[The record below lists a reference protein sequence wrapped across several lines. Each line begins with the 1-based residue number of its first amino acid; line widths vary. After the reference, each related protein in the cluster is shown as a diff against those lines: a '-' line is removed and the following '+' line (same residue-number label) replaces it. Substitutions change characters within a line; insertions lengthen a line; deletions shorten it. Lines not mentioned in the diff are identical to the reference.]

1 MTSAI
6 TLEDHVRSHEDS
18 LLKFYTDFL
27 NRYFD
32 KHANNGQDKKVFV
45 YVKQAK
51 KCLENV
57 QLSLNQ
63 YDPSTSLINNNDRD
77 IYDNTVIP
85 GNSCTD
91 LKSTSSCQSNPRSTV
106 KVQDRQDIFEEESF
120 TQGNS
125 NEDQAIMVMNNGKSA
140 SMKDD
145 LLPPKLLETS
155 YDNSSAKKTIL
166 TKDSSTQ
173 VTTKKKKDSSLSK
186 KLKRAKMSV
195 TSFASSFRGEV
206 KKVLSSASLT
216 PSQWHLAG
224 PVVDNVDIDS
234 VTNLPANNSQSK
246 MFTSAE
252 ITEKDDSLSFTSL
265 NDNCLTVGEMFQNV
279 IHQHNI
285 NDNQFV
291 LTNEQGAGLQELT
304 PSLLPGTSQ
313 TLACCQTKLNDSI
326 TTPQNDEF
334 TVSPVVASTSSC
346 SNLSDFLALHS
357 SCEHLSSTASMEYN
371 MSQKLISESAKS
383 VNFILFGA
391 SGNGKSATGNSILG
405 GDFFKTSNQIT
416 NISDFNCHSVELD
429 DVAISVVDCPGW
441 NLDGDELVLEYVKRY
456 IETAFESCNCCIDGL
471 LFVLKF
477 GSRFTEEQKFSI
489 KYFKG
494 YLGDDVMAKC
504 GFCIF
509 THGDLF
515 EKEQQKEEQPLTF
528 TQWCESETGEIKELF
543 RECGNRFILF
553 NNVTKDAA
561 VLKTQVDQLLKY
573 RETVKRYTM
582 EDFKRNEEMRLT
594 FISHISRPER
604 TKTIR
609 RKIGSIRIRYHKWL
623 ELQET
628 DPNCETVLNNLI
640 QEISE
645 IVNRIPKSEHNLLS
659 IGKTLHQEMES
670 KRKLRRHVHLSE
682 QE

>member
-1 MTSAI
+1 MTSAV
-6 TLEDHVRSHEDS
+6 TLEEHIRSHEDS
-18 LLKFYTDFL
+18 LLRFYTDFL
-27 NRYFD
+27 NRHFD
-32 KHANNGQDKKVFV
+32 KHTNNDQDKKVFV

-51 KCLENV
+51 ECLENV
-57 QLSLNQ
+57 QLTLHQ
-63 YDPSTSLINNNDRD
+63 DELSTSLINNNDRE
-77 IYDNTVIP
+77 IYDNSVIP
-85 GNSCTD
+85 GNSSTY
-91 LKSTSSCQSNPRSTV
+91 LESTSRCQSNPRTTV
-106 KVQDRQDIFEEESF
+106 KVEDRQDNFEGKSF
-120 TQGNS
+120 MKGNS
-125 NEDQAIMVMNNGKSA
+125 NEDQAIMVMNNGKSG
-140 SMKDD
+140 SVKDD
-145 LLPPKLLETS
+145 LLPPKLVDTS
-155 YDNSSAKKTIL
+155 YDNRSDKKTIV

-173 VTTKKKKDSSLSK
+173 VPKKKKKDSSLSK
-186 KLKRAKMSV
+186 KLKRATRSV
-195 TSFASSFRGEV
+195 TSLASSFRGEV

-224 PVVDNVDIDS
+224 PDVDNVDIDS
-234 VTNLPANNSQSK
+234 VTNLSANNSQSK

-252 ITEKDDSLSFTSL
+252 ITEKDDSLYNTGL
-265 NDNCLTVGEMFQNV
+265 NDNCLTAGEMFQNL
-279 IHQHNI
+279 IHQQDI

-291 LTNEQGAGLQELT
+291 LSDEQGAGLQELT

-326 TTPQNDEF
+326 TTPQNDEL

-357 SCEHLSSTASMEYN
+357 SCEHLSSTASMEDN
-371 MSQKLISESAKS
+371 MSQKLISASAKY

-429 DVAISVVDCPGW
+429 DVPISVVDCPGF
-441 NLDGDELVLEYVKRY
+441 NLDGDEQVAEYTKRY
-456 IETAFESCNCCIDGL
+456 IRRAFELCNCCIDGL

-477 GSRFTEEQKFSI
+477 GSRFTEEQKLSI

-494 YLGDDVMAKC
+494 FLGDDVMAKC

-515 EKEQQKEEQPLTF
+515 ETEQQKEEQPLTF
-528 TQWCESETGEIKELF
+528 TQWCESETGEIQDLF

-573 RETVKRYTM
+573 RDKVKRYTI
-582 EDFKRNEEMRLT
+582 EDFKRNEEMRWK

-609 RKIGSIRIRYHKWL
+609 RKIGSIRIRYHKYL
-623 ELQET
+623 ELQVT

-640 QEISE
+640 QEIRE
-645 IVNRIPKSEHNLLS
+645 IVNRIPESELNLLS
-659 IGKTLHQEMES
+659 MGKTLHQEMES
-670 KRKLRRHVHLSE
+670 QRKLRRQVHLSE